1 MKLDLAQEGLIASE
15 ILERD
20 LLRIYLTKLEQIFG
34 NFVRAVKAFHDPVSK
49 AKALFSWLWQV
60 KPRRY
65 RPHGPYRLNEV
76 IDAQLDSES
85 EVVGNCLGLTL
96 LYHCL
101 LRKGGIMAE
110 AVHLESAFGR
120 GPHVLTLL
128 QTEGALIDIENI
140 FPDGFDYQ
148 EHLHNPSRIHWG
160 SRELVADLYLS
171 VGNELFERGELGLA
185 LKNYDKA
192 VHWNPNYEKA
202 RLNQLILWNK
212 MREEKER
219 KGN

>member
-1 MKLDLAQEGLIASE
+1 MKLDLAQEGLIASG
-15 ILERD
+15 ILETD
-20 LLRIYLTKLEQIFG
+20 LFRSYSAKIDKAYE
-34 NFVRAVKAFHDPVSK
+34 NFIAATNPSPESVTHAE
-49 AKALFSWLWQV
+49 ALFSWLWQV

-65 RPHGPYRLNEV
+65 RPHGPSRLNEV

-128 QTEGALIDIENI
+128 QTEDALIDIENI
-140 FPDGFDYQ
+140 LPDGFDYQ
-148 EHLHNPSRIHWG
+148 GHLHNPSRIHWG
-160 SRELVADLYLS
+160 DRELVADLYLS
-171 VGNELFERGELGLA
+171 LGNELFEKGALGLA
-185 LKNYDKA
+185 LEHYDKA
-192 VHWNPNYEKA
+192 IQWSPHYEKA
-202 RLNQLILWNK
+202 RLNRLILWDK
-212 MREEKER
+212 MREGKER